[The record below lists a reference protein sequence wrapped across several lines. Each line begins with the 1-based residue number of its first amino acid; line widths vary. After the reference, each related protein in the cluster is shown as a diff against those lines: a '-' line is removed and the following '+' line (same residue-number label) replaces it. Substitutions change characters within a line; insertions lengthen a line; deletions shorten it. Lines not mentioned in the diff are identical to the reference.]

1 MSALTV
7 FSIVKKSL
15 LELINPN
22 NAVLDKMMYGGAVGW
37 RVRCPKES
45 TNPEEPT
52 SPLMEAAHQQ
62 SELQTDE
69 SKLNQVSRDL
79 SVHYCSTRPNRNA
92 KVIRSLILLLT
103 MFWLCLLMLGTTNL
117 NMDTLTIVETV
128 IPFLD
133 DLLQRV
139 FGLLPNAYLI
149 SSMLF

>member
-1 MSALTV
+1 
-7 FSIVKKSL
+7 
-15 LELINPN
+15 
-22 NAVLDKMMYGGAVGW
+22 
-37 RVRCPKES
+37 
-45 TNPEEPT
+45 
-52 SPLMEAAHQQ
+52 MEAAHQQ